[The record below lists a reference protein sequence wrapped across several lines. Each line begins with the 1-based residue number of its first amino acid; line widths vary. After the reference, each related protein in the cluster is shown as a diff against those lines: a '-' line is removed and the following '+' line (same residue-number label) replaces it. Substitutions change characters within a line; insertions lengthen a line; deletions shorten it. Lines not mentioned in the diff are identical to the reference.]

1 MKTDLDKYYDIK
13 GLSEYSSL
21 GVGTLRDYLKGP
33 DSIPHFKLKG
43 KILVKESEF
52 DRWLEQFRVDENKDL
67 ARLVDGV
74 LDSLRN

>member
-1 MKTDLDKYYDIK
+1 MKTDSDKYHDMK

-21 GVGTLRDYLKGP
+21 AVGMLRDYLKGP
-33 DSIPHFKLKG
+33 DGIPHFKLKG

-52 DRWLEQFRVDENKDL
+52 DRWLEQFRVEENRDL
-67 ARLVDGV
+67 TRLVDGV